1 MTKAALLLALLA
13 FPCGGAAT
21 ARPPP
26 KLNRFGKPYKEGVVA
41 PRWVDNIPEAGKG
54 KLLAVGYSAPTYWP
68 QDAINAAG
76 EDARGKLALALT
88 SHVEVLGMDTAT
100 VTAQGGAIIN
110 KEATDVVMQNS
121 RIEATW
127 TDENGDRSEAGGGF
141 ALASLEMD
149 SIRGRASGGVHTA
162 GRGAPHGGRPL
173 WRHPRPGVG

>member
-13 FPCGGAAT
+13 FACGGAAKT
-21 ARPPP
+21 QPPP
-26 KLNRFGKPYKEGVVA
+26 KLNRFGQPYKEGVVA
-41 PRWVDNIPEAGKG
+41 PPCVAKTREAGKG

-100 VTAQGGAIIN
+100 ATAQGGATIN

-121 RIEATW
+121 RIQATW
-127 TDENGDRSEAGGGF
+127 TDENGDTSEAGRRVRPPPTRR
-141 ALASLEMD
+141 D
-149 SIRGRASGGVHTA
+149 SIRG
-162 GRGAPHGGRPL
+162 GALGEGPP
-173 WRHPRPGVG
+173 PTVGPEG